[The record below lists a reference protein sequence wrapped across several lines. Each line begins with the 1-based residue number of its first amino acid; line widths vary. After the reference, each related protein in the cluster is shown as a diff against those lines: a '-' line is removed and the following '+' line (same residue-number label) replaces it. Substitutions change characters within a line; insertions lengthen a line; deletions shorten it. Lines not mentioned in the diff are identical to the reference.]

1 MPLTVSLDVRIVT
14 EMHVQSQTQARW
26 PTNVKRVQLPKSGWL
41 VSAGTPLGSALLEK
55 SKLEPLSAER
65 HGALRDRFSLRC
77 PIHYQPRYT
86 VFKTPIPLKML
97 RANLYQEEIY

>member
-41 VSAGTPLGSALLEK
+41 VSARPWAV
-55 SKLEPLSAER
+55 P
-65 HGALRDRFSLRC
+65 C
-77 PIHYQPRYT
+77 
-86 VFKTPIPLKML
+86 
-97 RANLYQEEIY
+97 